1 MGAAMTISRSLT
13 MTVAALAATTA
24 ITITAPARA
33 EVTALD
39 YDIRKE
45 GEPIGRE
52 QVRINR
58 QDGVVTVE
66 VQTRTRAKV
75 LFLEFHYDHSRREE
89 WRDGALVRMVADTD
103 DDGAKS
109 HLDAA
114 RSAAGWTFAVNG
126 QSSQRGGDPLPLT
139 LWGRAVLDKT
149 ELFSV
154 IDAKAY
160 RVQVASLGAESLTV
174 GGRTVS
180 AEHFRITGDV
190 ERDLWYG
197 ADGYLLRAAFQ
208 RSGYAIEMVRGEPRL

>member
-1 MGAAMTISRSLT
+1 MAISRR
-13 MTVAALAATTA
+13 LA
-24 ITITAPARA
+24 IWGTILVLGAPLAPPAWA

-39 YDIRKE
+39 YDISKE

-52 QVRINR
+52 QVRIKR
-58 QDGVVTVE
+58 QDGTAIVE

-89 WRDGALVRMVADTD
+89 WRDGALVRMIADTD

-109 HLDAA
+109 HLDAT
-114 RSAAGWTFAVNG
+114 RSAAGWALSING
-126 QSSQRGGDPLPLT
+126 QPSQRAGDPLPLT
-139 LWGRAVLDKT
+139 LWGRAVLERT
-149 ELFSV
+149 ELFSI
-154 IDAKAY
+154 IDAKPY
-160 RVQVASLGAESLTV
+160 RVQVASLGAETLTI

-180 AEHFRITGDV
+180 AEHFRISGDV

-208 RSGYAIEMVRGEPRL
+208 RSGYGIEMIRGESRS

>member
-1 MGAAMTISRSLT
+1 MTISRKV
-13 MTVAALAATTA
+13 TVSAAALAVTMA
-24 ITITAPARA
+24 ITVPVRA

-58 QDGVVTVE
+58 QESIATVE

-89 WRDGALVRMVADTD
+89 WRDGALMRMVADTD

-109 HLDAA
+109 HLDAT
-114 RSAAGWTFAVNG
+114 RSAAGWAFAVNG

-139 LWGRAVLDKT
+139 LWGRAVLDKA

-154 IDAKAY
+154 IDAKPY
-160 RVQVASLGAESLTV
+160 RVQVASLGAETLTIN
-174 GGRTVS
+174 GRSVT

-208 RSGYAIEMVRGEPRL
+208 RSGYAIEMVRGEFRP